1 MSGKN
6 LAASTKPL
14 DASTQEE
21 LIELINKQSKELAEK
36 DALIS
41 EQSNL
46 ISKLETKLDKA
57 DNKPMVDLGKKG
69 LYTINSGANWAG
81 KDYTPKELAENSVV
95 CAEILKEA
103 PNTPIFT
110 KED

>member
-1 MSGKN
+1 MSNSKN
-6 LAASTKPL
+6 TAAKSLA
-14 DASTQEE
+14 DHTQEE
-21 LIELINKQSKELAEK
+21 LIALVENQSKQLAEK

-57 DNKPMVDLGKKG
+57 DNKPMVDLGKQG

-81 KDYTPKELAENSVV
+81 KDYTPKELADNSVV
-95 CAEILKEA
+95 CKEILKEA

-110 KED
+110 RED